1 MNNILQNVNMGKD
14 PACLFYINDWLTSTA
29 EMDADCRGW
38 YLNLLLHNYD
48 KGDLPNDLEKLAV
61 LCNVKFS
68 EYKRFEQV
76 FEQVIKQKF
85 EEIESGRISNLRT
98 QTILKSR
105 EIFKEKRSNAGKTS
119 YLIKFFYKQY
129 KKQAEDNELV
139 DFVKS
144 KIDTTID
151 TKNEQVIK
159 QMFEQVFELYRN
171 ENENENRIKI
181 DYENFILFWNKK
193 VEKSLIPKIDKLTD
207 KRKKSL
213 RILFNE
219 FSKEKFGEVLN
230 KALGS
235 DFLTGRTK
243 EVYVISFDWFVNKNN
258 FLKVMEGNYDNKKS
272 TNSKPISQ
280 SNKPEKTKEL
290 TEEERQAIRKQNEL
304 RYASN

>member
-1 MNNILQNVNMGKD
+1 MAKD

-48 KGDLPNDLEKLAV
+48 KGDLPNDVEKLAV

-98 QTILKSR
+98 QSILKSR
-105 EIFKEKRSNAGKTS
+105 EIFKDKRSNAGKMS
-119 YLIKFFYKQY
+119 YLMKFFYKEY
-129 KKQAEDNELV
+129 KKQSQDIDLIE
-139 DFVKS
+139 FMKS

-151 TKNEQVIK
+151 TKNEQMIK
-159 QMFEQVFELYRN
+159 QMFEHLFELYRN
-171 ENENENRIKI
+171 EIEIENGIKI

-213 RILFNE
+213 RILFSE
-219 FSKEKFGEVLN
+219 FSKEKFAEVLN
-230 KALGS
+230 IALKS
-235 DFLTGRTK
+235 DFLTGKTK
-243 EVYVISFDWFVNKNN
+243 EGFVLTFDFFSNKNN
-258 FLKVMEGNYDNKKS
+258 FIKVMEGNYANKEKS
-272 TNSKPISQ
+272 ITETPKIVASTQHYEKPLE
-280 SNKPEKTKEL
+280 P
-290 TEEERQAIRKQNEL
+290 TEEEKIAFRKENGL
-304 RYASN
+304 ID

>member
-1 MNNILQNVNMGKD
+1 MAKD

-48 KGDLPNDLEKLAV
+48 KGDLPNDVEKLAV

-98 QTILKSR
+98 QSILKSR
-105 EIFKEKRSNAGKTS
+105 EIFKDKRSNAGKMS
-119 YLIKFFYKQY
+119 YLMKFFYKEY
-129 KKQAEDNELV
+129 KKQSQDIDLIE
-139 DFVKS
+139 FMKS

-151 TKNEQVIK
+151 TKNEQMIK
-159 QMFEQVFELYRN
+159 QMFEHLFELYRN
-171 ENENENRIKI
+171 EIEIENGIKI

-213 RILFNE
+213 RILFSE
-219 FSKEKFGEVLN
+219 FSKEKFAEVLN
-230 KALGS
+230 IALKS
-235 DFLTGRTK
+235 DFFTGKTK
-243 EVYVISFDWFVNKNN
+243 EGFVLTFDFFSNKNN
-258 FLKVMEGNYDNKKS
+258 FIKVMEGNYANKEKS
-272 TNSKPISQ
+272 INETPKIVASTQHYEKPLE
-280 SNKPEKTKEL
+280 P
-290 TEEERQAIRKQNEL
+290 TEEEKIAFRKENGL
-304 RYASN
+304 ID

>member
-1 MNNILQNVNMGKD
+1 MAKD

-48 KGDLPNDLEKLAV
+48 KGDLPNDVEKLAV

-98 QTILKSR
+98 QSILKSR
-105 EIFKEKRSNAGKTS
+105 EIFKDKRSNAGKMS
-119 YLIKFFYKQY
+119 YLMKFFYKEY
-129 KKQAEDNELV
+129 KKQSQDIDLIE
-139 DFVKS
+139 FMKS

-151 TKNEQVIK
+151 TKNEQMIK
-159 QMFEQVFELYRN
+159 QMFEHLFELYRN
-171 ENENENRIKI
+171 EIEIENGIKI

-193 VEKSLIPKIDKLTD
+193 VENTIIPKIEKLSD

-213 RILFNE
+213 RSLFQE
-219 FSKEKFGEVLN
+219 FSKEKFAEVLN
-230 KALGS
+230 IALKS
-235 DFLTGRTK
+235 DFLTGKTK
-243 EVYVISFDWFVNKNN
+243 EGFVLTFDFFSNKNN
-258 FLKVMEGNYDNKKS
+258 FIKVMEGNYANKEKPN
-272 TNSKPISQ
+272 TEAQKIVASKQ
-280 SNKPEKTKEL
+280 HYEKPLEP
-290 TEEERQAIRKQNEL
+290 TEEEKIAFRKENGL
-304 RYASN
+304 ID

>member
-1 MNNILQNVNMGKD
+1 MAKD

-48 KGDLPNDLEKLAV
+48 KGDLPNDVEKLAV

-98 QTILKSR
+98 QSILKSR
-105 EIFKEKRSNAGKTS
+105 EIFKDKRSNAGKMS
-119 YLIKFFYKQY
+119 YLMKFFYKEY
-129 KKQAEDNELV
+129 KKQSQDIDLIE
-139 DFVKS
+139 FMKS

-151 TKNEQVIK
+151 TKNEQMIK
-159 QMFEQVFELYRN
+159 QMFEHLFELYRN
-171 ENENENRIKI
+171 EIEIENGIKI

-213 RILFNE
+213 RILFSE
-219 FSKEKFGEVLN
+219 FSKEKFAEVLN
-230 KALGS
+230 IALKS
-235 DFLTGRTK
+235 DFLTGKTK
-243 EVYVISFDWFVNKNN
+243 EGFVLTFDFFSNKNN
-258 FLKVMEGNYDNKKS
+258 FIKVMEGNYANKEKS
-272 TNSKPISQ
+272 INETPKIVASTQHYEKPLE
-280 SNKPEKTKEL
+280 P
-290 TEEERQAIRKQNEL
+290 TEEEKIAFRKENGL
-304 RYASN
+304 ID